1 MRCTKFFLL
10 FVLAWTIV
18 FAPAQ
23 VSAEVT
29 TVILVRHGQTTYN
42 AQGRIQGFLDIPL
55 SDNGIAQAKLLA
67 KSLKD
72 YPIDVF
78 IASPL
83 QRAYVTPNL
92 SPKRTTKPLRTPTNA
107 YAKSITATWPVSL
120 SKNARLVSR

>member
-42 AQGRIQGFLDIPL
+42 AQGRLQGFLDIPL

-72 YPIDVF
+72 LPD
-78 IASPL
+78 
-83 QRAYVTPNL
+83 
-92 SPKRTTKPLRTPTNA
+92 
-107 YAKSITATWPVSL
+107 
-120 SKNARLVSR
+120 

>member
-1 MRCTKFFLL
+1 MRCTKLFLPV
-10 FVLAWTIV
+10 VLALAMI

-29 TVILVRHGQTTYN
+29 TVILVRHGETTYN
-42 AQGRIQGFLDIPL
+42 AQKRYQGFLDIPL
-55 SDNGIAQAKLLA
+55 NENGLAQAKLLA

-107 YAKSITATWPVSL
+107 YAKSISVIGRANSL
-120 SKNARLVSR
+120 PI